1 MDKNLAERI
10 ARNLVEKIVED
21 LKNEEIQAF

>member
-1 MDKNLAERI
+1 MDKTLAERI